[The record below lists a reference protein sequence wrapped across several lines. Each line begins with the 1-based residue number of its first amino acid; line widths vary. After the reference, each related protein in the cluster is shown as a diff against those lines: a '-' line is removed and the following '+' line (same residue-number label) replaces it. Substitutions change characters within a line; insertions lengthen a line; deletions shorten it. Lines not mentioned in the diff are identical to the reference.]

1 MVSGNLNMASTL
13 LKPVAAGVFVLCC
26 YQAVF
31 AADSARSGF
40 YTIVGPDGQM
50 IVIDRNAASTSAKKA
65 ASTKQSDTKKATKR
79 SKWSLFGGRNDS
91 QNNARPADQPAVDG
105 SAQKSAPV
113 ASISLPV
120 QLPIPE
126 AATQHTASD
135 AHQSSSLDSKTDSVP
150 VQAVTAHKQTSLPR
164 SAAATQSSSVTKPLP
179 EISQSSP
186 VNSDEQKAESTSV
199 PILAPDT
206 ANSKPITVI
215 DGEEY
220 IDTEYLEQREF
231 NLEGRKRFYNLPDG
245 LGGHEVLARE
255 KGVDMT
261 VFRQQK
267 IDKPQV
273 VDLAKNYQ
281 RIPKAQ
287 IVALTGTACFS
298 SKQLKSAKLLKVDE
312 TLDFWPKPGFEPKFD
327 FIVAKLAQP
336 ISDLQ
341 VTSYASTT
349 SMPKFYWPLPVFL
362 DDQGCILEGVNAF
375 YQTTLAATP
384 VMHQGLQG
392 YLHIP
397 QNTQYILFTPLEA
410 AADLSETQLTDKGQ
424 VRLTPIR

>member
-13 LKPVAAGVFVLCC
+13 LKPVVAGVFILCC
-26 YQAVF
+26 HQAVF

-65 ASTKQSDTKKATKR
+65 ASTNQSDDKKVAKR
-79 SKWSLFGGRNDS
+79 SKWSLFGGHNKS
-91 QNNARPADQPAVDG
+91 QNKANPADQPSIGG
-105 SAQKSAPV
+105 SAQQSAPD
-113 ASISLPV
+113 ASSPLPT
-120 QLPIPE
+120 QLPIPQ
-126 AATQHTASD
+126 AAPRHTVID
-135 AHQSSSLDSKTDSVP
+135 THQSSSLDSNPYSAP
-150 VQAVTAHKQTSLPR
+150 VQAVIDQKQTASPSSISTTQKSSLPKPLPE
-164 SAAATQSSSVTKPLP
+164 TNQSSSVN
-179 EISQSSP
+179 SP
-186 VNSDEQKAESTSV
+186 QNKAAPTQTSIPDSDTVNSQ
-199 PILAPDT
+199 
-206 ANSKPITVI
+206 PITVI
-215 DGEEY
+215 DGQEY

-281 RIPKAQ
+281 RIPQAQ

-298 SKQLKSAKLLKVDE
+298 RKQLKIAKLLKADE

-327 FIVAKLAQP
+327 FVVAKLVQP
-336 ISDLQ
+336 ISDIQ
-341 VTSYASTT
+341 VTSYANSINQ
-349 SMPKFYWPLPVFL
+349 PKFYWPLPVFL
-362 DDQGCILEGVNAF
+362 DAQGCILEGVNAF
-375 YQTTLAATP
+375 YQTSLAATP

>member
-13 LKPVAAGVFVLCC
+13 LKPVAAGVFILCC
-26 YQAVF
+26 HHAVF

-65 ASTKQSDTKKATKR
+65 ASTNQSDAEKATKR
-79 SKWSLFGGRNDS
+79 SKWSLFGGRSEN
-91 QNNARPADQPAVDG
+91 QNKTNPADQPLVGG
-105 SAQKSAPV
+105 SAQKSAPD
-113 ASISLPV
+113 ASSSLPA
-120 QLPIPE
+120 QLPTPRP
-126 AATQHTASD
+126 ATQQAVID
-135 AHQSSSLDSKTDSVP
+135 AHKSSSLDSKTDSAP
-150 VQAVTAHKQTSLPR
+150 VQAVIDKKQTSSP
-164 SAAATQSSSVTKPLP
+164 SSIFTAQQLSLAKPLP
-179 EISQSSP
+179 EANQSSTLDSTQNQSAP
-186 VNSDEQKAESTSV
+186 IQASIPDSDKT
-199 PILAPDT
+199 D
-206 ANSKPITVI
+206 SKPITVI

-281 RIPKAQ
+281 RIPQSQ
-287 IVALTGTACFS
+287 IIALTGTACFS
-298 SKQLKSAKLLKVDE
+298 NKQLKNAKLLKADE

-341 VTSYASTT
+341 VTSYANTT
-349 SMPKFYWPLPVFL
+349 SLPKFYWPLPVFL
-362 DDQGCILEGVNAF
+362 DGQGCILEGVNAF